1 MMDYSAFV
9 RPAIVPVAAF
19 IFSVLPVKVSKQQ
32 LLSLAFSLWMVGGI
46 GLSFAGAQRL
56 SQVYAETDLTL
67 LIVALVI
74 TIAVGIG
81 KGKFVLSKTSQRNI
95 ERIQQLD
102 GPQKLVQ
109 IYSTRSWIII
119 GIMLALSASLTFFS
133 TPIFWRGIVNL
144 GVGLALIMSSLNYLN
159 TSAVAQSSN

>member
-1 MMDYSAFV
+1 MDYSAFI
-9 RPAIVPVAAF
+9 RPAIVPVAALL
-19 IFSVLPVKVSKQQ
+19 FSILPVRVSKQQ

-67 LIVALVI
+67 LLVALVI
-74 TIAVGIG
+74 TVVVGIA
-81 KGKFVLSKTSQRNI
+81 KGKFVLGKTSQRNI
-95 ERIQQLD
+95 ERIQHLD

-119 GIMLALSASLTFFS
+119 GIMLLLSASLTIFS
-133 TPIFWRGIVNL
+133 APIFWRGIVNL

-159 TSAVAQSSN
+159 TASTATSSN